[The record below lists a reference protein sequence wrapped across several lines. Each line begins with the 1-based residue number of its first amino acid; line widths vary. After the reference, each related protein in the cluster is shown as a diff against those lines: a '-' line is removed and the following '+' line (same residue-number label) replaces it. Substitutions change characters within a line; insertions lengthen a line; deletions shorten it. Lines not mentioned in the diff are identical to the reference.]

1 MSFQKIGCCTWRTC
15 CQGSDD
21 NPVLNA
27 ESSVENGL
35 NEELPNIID
44 QPNNDSNG
52 SSIIRR
58 ENQLVR
64 PQLSAISQTGS
75 TIVDSS

>member
-21 NPVLNA
+21 NVA

-58 ENQLVR
+58 ETQLVR

-75 TIVDSS
+75 TIIDSS